1 MSARRKERTEGEN
14 KIFSEEE
21 ERRSI
26 EEEDFEEAMRE
37 AASSTVSRR
46 KPGPFKQQIIPQ
58 IPEAVD
64 DFLRN
69 FLRRAGLSRTL
80 KSFEAE
86 WYSSAQKLLAES
98 LTMAAAGVFFLPDA
112 LTHRQLL
119 QSELQRV
126 RRETDLLRQEVLVAG
141 ESLVRMQRERD
152 FHRLQ
157 YRRVAEDKNRL
168 IEDFKQLK
176 KHLESYQPALR
187 QLDDKYQAALR
198 QKMLISLKK
207 DKDQNNSEVRPSQE
221 KSKIKEERSIIRS
234 NGADKSP
241 AKSTITRHK
250 NDTEFPVCSRLVSS
264 HLAQVKSET
273 LKSLSSFSLSCSI
286 RAHQHP
292 ISCIDLHPRKRI
304 LASASDD
311 CSWRLLALPSE
322 GEKVRES
329 CSCLSMREM
338 R

>member
-21 ERRSI
+21 ERSSV
-26 EEEDFEEAMRE
+26 EEEDFEEAMRQ
-37 AASSTVSRR
+37 AASATVSIR
-46 KPGPFKQQIIPQ
+46 KPGAFKQQIIPK

-86 WYSSAQKLLAES
+86 WYNSAQKLLAES
-98 LTMAAAGVFFLPDA
+98 LTMAATGVFFLPDA
-112 LTHRQLL
+112 VTHKQLL
-119 QSELQRV
+119 RSELQRV

-141 ESLVRMQRERD
+141 DSLVRMHRERD

-157 YRRVAEDKNRL
+157 YRRAAEDKNRL

-176 KHLESYQPALR
+176 KHLESYKPALR

-207 DKDQNNSEVRPSQE
+207 DRVQNTAEVRLNQE
-221 KSKIKEERSIIRS
+221 KSQTKEEGSIKRS
-234 NGADKSP
+234 NSADKSP
-241 AKSTITRHK
+241 AKSTTTRPK
-250 NDTEFPVCSRLVSS
+250 KDTEFPVCSRLVDS
-264 HLAQVKSET
+264 HLAQVNSET

-286 RAHQHP
+286 RAHQLP

-304 LASASDD
+304 IASASDD
-311 CSWRLLALPSE
+311 SSWRLWALPSE
-322 GEKVRES
+322 GEKVSER
-329 CSCLSMREM
+329 CSCYYNL
-338 R
+338 